1 MKFNRNHIILL
12 LVILQLFLCKIN
24 IKPDHKHPYTVSPS
38 KRCFHKPNM
47 FSQYMSSNR
56 MNRKSATTQSIY
68 SNAKFENI
76 RIHFDYTYTL
86 PEEEKI
92 FREFIIPPVKSFY
105 ETTLKVRRLPGKIY
119 FPEKGGSQCYGVEI
133 PEKMKSE
140 GVDADAIIFIST
152 VRGNKKYEID
162 KNLSN
167 SNNNTNEANSNFKN
181 RDEFVFFDKYFK
193 KNNEKQNTPD
203 WDINDEIDSGLIGW
217 SYACIQDA
225 YSLRPIVG
233 LMQYVMDII
242 PNESQ
247 IEEAIWT
254 TLHEFMHIF
263 AFDHFLF
270 SDFIN
275 NNFERLGIN
284 NIIRI
289 KSRLKG
295 LKEMIVQRKDYFN
308 DFDKFVSFDKNN
320 TENNKKNT
328 KIKPKN
334 NKQDI
339 NVNISIEIDNS
350 TEFNTTDHEI
360 ESFSEIPK
368 INLTLL
374 DEYEEIPVPSNFN
387 LTTLLNYIDNFRT
400 YTKMYVSTPKV
411 LKKAKEYYG
420 CQNLIGMEL
429 EHMGGLGSAYVHWS
443 KKILNTEF
451 MIADSYGENYIS
463 ELSLALLEDSGWYKV
478 DYSKAQGIKWG
489 KGKGCD
495 FLNEKCINEIPSK
508 HFLKKNT
515 FTYTTKFKNE
525 FCTNFNE
532 EQCSINRKFR
542 GICAVREFPGK
553 GIIPPEF
560 NYFSKSTENQNDIG
574 GITEFGDYCPY
585 PLEIRDQDNNEISIG
600 NCITGEIIRKEA
612 GEKICED
619 CRCFHSS
626 LLKEKKKNITDDEE
640 ESGHNAVCYEAKCKI
655 EHNGKPYLAIL
666 IEDNELR
673 CPYGGGKLTVEG
685 YNGEIECPHYSVICG
700 DNNSNQS
707 GNEWLLSHIS
717 KKLLQ
722 LFTKYIWKLIN

>member
-1 MKFNRNHIILL
+1 MKFNRNHLILI
-12 LVILQLFLCKIN
+12 LVILQLAFCKIS
-24 IKPDHKHPYTVSPS
+24 IKTEEKHLYTVSPS
-38 KRCFHKPNM
+38 KKCFHKHNM
-47 FSQYMSSNR
+47 FSQYMSYSR
-56 MNRKSATTQSIY
+56 MNRKSAETQSMY

-92 FREFIIPPVKSFY
+92 FREFIIPPVKSFF
-105 ETTLKVRRLPGKIY
+105 ETTLKVRRLPGKIF
-119 FPEKGGSQCYGVEI
+119 FPEKGGLQCYGVDI
-133 PEKMKSE
+133 PEKMKNE
-140 GVDADAIIFIST
+140 GVDADTIIFIST
-152 VRGNKKYEID
+152 VRGNKKYEND
-162 KNLSN
+162 KNLKNSSN
-167 SNNNTNEANSNFKN
+167 STDEGNTSFKN
-181 RDEFVFFDKYFK
+181 RDEFDFFDKYFK
-193 KNNEKQNTPD
+193 KNSKEKQQTPE
-203 WDINDEIDSGLIGW
+203 WDINDEMDSEIIGW
-217 SYACIQDA
+217 SYSCIQDI

-233 LMQYVMDII
+233 IMQYVMDIV

-263 AFDHFLF
+263 AFDDFLF
-270 SDFIN
+270 NDFVN
-275 NNFERLGIN
+275 PNFERLGIN
-284 NIIRI
+284 NVIRI

-295 LKEMIVQRKDYFN
+295 LKEMIEQRKDYFN
-308 DFDKFVSFDKNN
+308 DFEKFVSFELNN
-320 TENNKKNT
+320 TENNDKEKNKNKST

-334 NKQDI
+334 DKQD
-339 NVNISIEIDNS
+339 VSIIDNS
-350 TEFNTTDHEI
+350 TEIKSTDNESI
-360 ESFSEIPK
+360 SFSEIPT

-374 DEYEEIPVPSNFN
+374 DEYEEIPIPSNFN
-387 LTTLLNYIDNFRT
+387 LTTLIHYIDNFQT
-400 YTKMYVSTPKV
+400 YTKIYVSTPKV
-411 LKKAKEYYG
+411 LKKAREYYK

-429 EHMGGLGSAYVHWS
+429 EHMGGSGSAYNHWS
-443 KKILNTEF
+443 KRALNTEF

-532 EQCSINRKFR
+532 EKCSINRKFR
-542 GICAVREFPGK
+542 GICAVREFQGK
-553 GIIPPEF
+553 GVIPPEF
-560 NYFSKSTENQNDIG
+560 NYFSKYTENQNDIG
-574 GITEFGDYCPY
+574 GIIEFGEYCTY
-585 PLEIRDQDNNEISIG
+585 PIEMRDKDSVASIG

-612 GEKICED
+612 GEKICEN

-640 ESGHNAVCYEAKCKI
+640 SGYNAVCYEAKCKI
-655 EHNGKPYLAIL
+655 DQNSKPYLAIL

-685 YNGEIECPHYSVICG
+685 YDGEIECPHYSDICG
-700 DNNSNQS
+700 DNNSNQN
-707 GNEWLLSHIS
+707 GNEWLFSHIS

-722 LFTKYIWKLIN
+722 LFTKYIWKIIN